1 LRQAK
6 DSRHINPRPYH
17 LKLGLRLLLILPL
30 VAYLTG
36 SGLALTGQPEL
47 SPKSNLSAGQQASR
61 KKEPPAK
68 LPDQYKKWLEQEV
81 VYIITPAEKEIFL
94 KLKTDRE
101 RDLFIE
107 AFWKHRDPIPETEE
121 NEFKIEHYKRI
132 DYVNRYFGR
141 EAAKPGWMTDRGR
154 MYIILGPPN
163 DIQHI
168 DGKSEIY
175 NCEIWFYQGKQDL
188 GLPPGF
194 NLLFFQERGTGEM
207 RLYSPATDGPQALLT
222 GYWGDP
228 TDYSRAYS
236 SLREVD
242 LNLANI
248 SMSLIP
254 GDENLGLGR
263 PSLSSDLLLRQIEQT
278 PQKMVEDKYA
288 RKFFEY
294 KDIIDVDYS
303 VNYIDSDALVRVLKD
318 PSGLYFIHYDLEP
331 SRLSINQYDNQYATN
346 FKVNGLLSTVDGRL
360 VYQFEKTFP
369 VKLTPDQMKE
379 RQHLPLAIYDVFPC
393 VPGEYKLSILAKNEA
408 SKEFTSLEQ
417 TIRIPEKVQVEMSSP
432 ILAYK
437 VSPSES
443 AEGKIKAFLLGG
455 QQLYLQANRVFTAK
469 DELAVAVQL
478 FGLTPELKN
487 RASLKYQFWKE
498 SEIYKEETYP
508 VSELDS
514 LPLVIKIFPL
524 AGFPPAHYFLNLTL
538 LVDGQEKIKVK
549 EEFDLS
555 YLESLPRPW
564 VLSRVLPP
572 PTDPYYGWIIGS
584 QLYKLGR
591 LTEARTVLEAAVAKA
606 PGNEDLAL
614 ELARVYVALNDYQAA
629 AKILDSF
636 VSAEQGVRYETYLVA
651 AQAAFSFGQY
661 EKALTVLDKAVA
673 RHGSDIQLLDL
684 IGDCYFKLG
693 KKEEALAVWQKSL
706 EINPDQPEL
715 KRKFKLLNQ
724 SN

>member
-1 LRQAK
+1 MKQAK
-6 DSRHINPRPYH
+6 NSRYIDPHPYH
-17 LKLGLRLLLILPL
+17 LKFGLRLLLILPL
-30 VAYLTG
+30 VVYLTG
-36 SGLALTGQPEL
+36 SGLALTGQPDL
-47 SPKSNLSAGQQASR
+47 SPGSKLAAGQRASR
-61 KKEPPAK
+61 KKEPPVK
-68 LPDQYKKWLEQEV
+68 LPDQYRKWLEQEV

-94 KLKTDRE
+94 KLNSDRE

-207 RLYSPATDGPQALLT
+207 RLYSPAADGPQALLT

-228 TDYSRAYS
+228 ADYSRAYS
-236 SLREVD
+236 SLREID

-346 FKVNGLLSTVDGRL
+346 FKVNGLLSTVDGKL

-369 VKLTPDQMKE
+369 VKLTSAQMKE

-432 ILAYK
+432 LLAYK

-455 QQLYLQANRVFTAK
+455 QQLYLQANRVFTAQ
-469 DELAVAVQL
+469 DELVVAVQL

-487 RASLKYQFWKE
+487 RASLRYQFWKE

-508 VSELDS
+508 GSELDS
-514 LPLVIKIFPL
+514 LPVVIKIFPL

-555 YLESLPRPW
+555 YVESLPRPW

-572 PTDPYYGWIIGS
+572 ATDPYYGWIIGS

-606 PGNEDLAL
+606 PGNEDLAM
-614 ELARVYVALNDYQAA
+614 ELAQVYVALKDYQAA
-629 AKILDSF
+629 AKILDGF
-636 VSAEQGVRYETYLVA
+636 VLAEQGVRYETYLVA
-651 AQAAFSFGQY
+651 AQAAFSLGQY
-661 EKALTVLDKAVA
+661 EKALTILDKAVA

-715 KRKFKLLNQ
+715 KKKIQ
-724 SN
+724 AVKAK

>member
-1 LRQAK
+1 
-6 DSRHINPRPYH
+6 
-17 LKLGLRLLLILPL
+17 LKLALRLLLILPL

-651 AQAAFSFGQY
+651 AQAAFSLGQY

-715 KRKFKLLNQ
+715 KKKIQ
-724 SN
+724 AVKSK

>member
-1 LRQAK
+1 MRQAK

-715 KRKFKLLNQ
+715 KKKIQ
-724 SN
+724 AVKSK

>member
-1 LRQAK
+1 MKQAK
-6 DSRHINPRPYH
+6 NSRYIDPHPYH
-17 LKLGLRLLLILPL
+17 LKFGLRLLLILPL
-30 VAYLTG
+30 VVYLTG
-36 SGLALTGQPEL
+36 SGLALTGQPDL
-47 SPKSNLSAGQQASR
+47 SPGSKLAAGQRASR
-61 KKEPPAK
+61 KKEPPVK
-68 LPDQYKKWLEQEV
+68 LPDQYRKWLEQEV

-94 KLKTDRE
+94 KLNSDRE

-207 RLYSPATDGPQALLT
+207 RLYSPAADGPQALLT

-228 TDYSRAYS
+228 ADYSRAYS
-236 SLREVD
+236 SLREID

-346 FKVNGLLSTVDGRL
+346 FKVNGLLSTVDGKL

-369 VKLTPDQMKE
+369 VKLTSAQMKE

-432 ILAYK
+432 LLAYK

-455 QQLYLQANRVFTAK
+455 QQLYLQANRVFTAQ
-469 DELAVAVQL
+469 DELVVAVQL

-487 RASLKYQFWKE
+487 RASLRYQFWKE

-508 VSELDS
+508 GSELDS
-514 LPLVIKIFPL
+514 LPVVIKIFPL
-524 AGFPPAHYFLNLTL
+524 AGLPPAHYFLNLTL

-555 YLESLPRPW
+555 YVESLPRPW

-572 PTDPYYGWIIGS
+572 ATDPYYGWIIGS

-606 PGNEDLAL
+606 PGNEDLAM
-614 ELARVYVALNDYQAA
+614 ELAQVYVALKDYQAA
-629 AKILDSF
+629 AKILDGF
-636 VSAEQGVRYETYLVA
+636 VLAEQGVRYETYLVA
-651 AQAAFSFGQY
+651 AQAAFSLGQY
-661 EKALTVLDKAVA
+661 EKALTILDKAVA

-706 EINPDQPEL
+706 EVNPDQPEL
-715 KRKFKLLNQ
+715 KKKIQ
-724 SN
+724 AVKTK

>member
-1 LRQAK
+1 MRQAK

-17 LKLGLRLLLILPL
+17 LKLALRLLLILPL

-715 KRKFKLLNQ
+715 KKKIQ
-724 SN
+724 AVKSK

>member
-1 LRQAK
+1 MKQAK
-6 DSRHINPRPYH
+6 NSRYIDPHPYH
-17 LKLGLRLLLILPL
+17 LKFGLRLLLILPL
-30 VAYLTG
+30 VVYLTG
-36 SGLALTGQPEL
+36 SGLALTGQPDL
-47 SPKSNLSAGQQASR
+47 SPGSKLAAGQRASR
-61 KKEPPAK
+61 KKEPPVK
-68 LPDQYKKWLEQEV
+68 LPDQYRKWLEQEV

-94 KLKTDRE
+94 KLNSDRE

-207 RLYSPATDGPQALLT
+207 RLYSPAADGPQALLT

-228 TDYSRAYS
+228 ADYSRAYS
-236 SLREVD
+236 SLREID

-346 FKVNGLLSTVDGRL
+346 FKVNGLLSTVDGKL

-369 VKLTPDQMKE
+369 VKLTSAQMKE

-432 ILAYK
+432 LLAYK

-455 QQLYLQANRVFTAK
+455 QQLYLQANRVFTAQ
-469 DELAVAVQL
+469 DELVVAVQL
-478 FGLTPELKN
+478 FGLNPELKN
-487 RASLKYQFWKE
+487 RASLRYQFWKE

-508 VSELDS
+508 GSELDS
-514 LPLVIKIFPL
+514 LPVVIKIFPL
-524 AGFPPAHYFLNLTL
+524 AGLPPAHYFLNLTL

-555 YLESLPRPW
+555 YVESLPRPW

-572 PTDPYYGWIIGS
+572 ATDPYYGWIIGS

-606 PGNEDLAL
+606 PGNEDLAM
-614 ELARVYVALNDYQAA
+614 ELAQVYVALKDYQAA
-629 AKILDSF
+629 AKILDGF
-636 VSAEQGVRYETYLVA
+636 VLAEQGVRYETYLVA
-651 AQAAFSFGQY
+651 AQAAFSLGQY
-661 EKALTVLDKAVA
+661 EKALTILDKAVA

-715 KRKFKLLNQ
+715 KKKIQ
-724 SN
+724 AVKAK

>member
-1 LRQAK
+1 MKQAK
-6 DSRHINPRPYH
+6 NSRYIDPHPYH
-17 LKLGLRLLLILPL
+17 LKFGLRLLLILPL
-30 VAYLTG
+30 VVYLTG
-36 SGLALTGQPEL
+36 SGLALTGQPDL
-47 SPKSNLSAGQQASR
+47 SPGSKLAAGQRASR
-61 KKEPPAK
+61 KKEPPVK
-68 LPDQYKKWLEQEV
+68 LPDQYRKWLEQEV

-94 KLKTDRE
+94 KLNSDRE

-207 RLYSPATDGPQALLT
+207 RLYSPAADGPQALLT

-228 TDYSRAYS
+228 ADYSRAYS
-236 SLREVD
+236 SLREID

-346 FKVNGLLSTVDGRL
+346 FKVNGLLSTVDGKL

-369 VKLTPDQMKE
+369 VKLTSAQMKE

-432 ILAYK
+432 LLAYK

-455 QQLYLQANRVFTAK
+455 QQLYLQANRVFTAQ
-469 DELAVAVQL
+469 DELVVAVQL

-508 VSELDS
+508 GSELDS
-514 LPLVIKIFPL
+514 LPVVIKIFPL

-555 YLESLPRPW
+555 YVESLPRPW

-572 PTDPYYGWIIGS
+572 ATDPYYGWIIGS

-606 PGNEDLAL
+606 PGNEDLAM
-614 ELARVYVALNDYQAA
+614 ELAQVYVALKDYQAA
-629 AKILDSF
+629 AKILDGF
-636 VSAEQGVRYETYLVA
+636 VLAEQGVRYETYLVA
-651 AQAAFSFGQY
+651 AQAAFSLGQY
-661 EKALTVLDKAVA
+661 EKALTILDKAVA

-715 KRKFKLLNQ
+715 KKKIQ
-724 SN
+724 AVKAK

>member
-1 LRQAK
+1 
-6 DSRHINPRPYH
+6 
-17 LKLGLRLLLILPL
+17 
-30 VAYLTG
+30 
-36 SGLALTGQPEL
+36 
-47 SPKSNLSAGQQASR
+47 
-61 KKEPPAK
+61 
-68 LPDQYKKWLEQEV
+68 V

-288 RKFFEY
+288 RKFL
-294 KDIIDVDYS
+294 
-303 VNYIDSDALVRVLKD
+303 N
-318 PSGLYFIHYDLEP
+318 
-331 SRLSINQYDNQYATN
+331 
-346 FKVNGLLSTVDGRL
+346 
-360 VYQFEKTFP
+360 
-369 VKLTPDQMKE
+369 
-379 RQHLPLAIYDVFPC
+379 
-393 VPGEYKLSILAKNEA
+393 
-408 SKEFTSLEQ
+408 
-417 TIRIPEKVQVEMSSP
+417 IR
-432 ILAYK
+432 
-437 VSPSES
+437 
-443 AEGKIKAFLLGG
+443 
-455 QQLYLQANRVFTAK
+455 
-469 DELAVAVQL
+469 
-478 FGLTPELKN
+478 
-487 RASLKYQFWKE
+487 
-498 SEIYKEETYP
+498 
-508 VSELDS
+508 
-514 LPLVIKIFPL
+514 
-524 AGFPPAHYFLNLTL
+524 TL
-538 LVDGQEKIKVK
+538 LM
-549 EEFDLS
+549 S
-555 YLESLPRPW
+555 
-564 VLSRVLPP
+564 
-572 PTDPYYGWIIGS
+572 IIRS
-584 QLYKLGR
+584 II
-591 LTEARTVLEAAVAKA
+591 LTAMLWS
-606 PGNEDLAL
+606 G
-614 ELARVYVALNDYQAA
+614 
-629 AKILDSF
+629 F
-636 VSAEQGVRYETYLVA
+636 
-651 AQAAFSFGQY
+651 
-661 EKALTVLDKAVA
+661 
-673 RHGSDIQLLDL
+673 
-684 IGDCYFKLG
+684 
-693 KKEEALAVWQKSL
+693 
-706 EINPDQPEL
+706 
-715 KRKFKLLNQ
+715 
-724 SN
+724 

>member
-1 LRQAK
+1 
-6 DSRHINPRPYH
+6 
-17 LKLGLRLLLILPL
+17 
-30 VAYLTG
+30 VVYLTG
-36 SGLALTGQPEL
+36 SGLALTGQPDL
-47 SPKSNLSAGQQASR
+47 SPGSKLAAGQRASR
-61 KKEPPAK
+61 KKEPPVK
-68 LPDQYKKWLEQEV
+68 LPDQYRKWLEQEV

-94 KLKTDRE
+94 KLNSDRE

-207 RLYSPATDGPQALLT
+207 RLYSPAADGPQALLT

-228 TDYSRAYS
+228 ADYSRAYS
-236 SLREVD
+236 SLREID

-346 FKVNGLLSTVDGRL
+346 FKVNGLLSTVDGKL

-369 VKLTPDQMKE
+369 VKLTSAQMKE

-432 ILAYK
+432 LLAYK

-455 QQLYLQANRVFTAK
+455 QQLYLQANRVFTAQ
-469 DELAVAVQL
+469 DELVVAVQL

-508 VSELDS
+508 GSELDS
-514 LPLVIKIFPL
+514 LPVVIKIFPL

-555 YLESLPRPW
+555 YVESLPRPW

-572 PTDPYYGWIIGS
+572 ATDPYYGWIIGS

-606 PGNEDLAL
+606 PGNEDLAM
-614 ELARVYVALNDYQAA
+614 ELAQVYVALKDYQAA
-629 AKILDSF
+629 AKILDGF
-636 VSAEQGVRYETYLVA
+636 VLAEQGVRYETYLVA
-651 AQAAFSFGQY
+651 AQAAFSLGQY
-661 EKALTVLDKAVA
+661 EKALTILDKAVA

-706 EINPDQPEL
+706 EVNPDQPEL
-715 KRKFKLLNQ
+715 KKKIQ
-724 SN
+724 AVKAK

>member
-1 LRQAK
+1 MRQAK

-36 SGLALTGQPEL
+36 SGLALTGQPKL

-61 KKEPPAK
+61 KKEPPVK
-68 LPDQYKKWLEQEV
+68 LPDQYKKWLEREV

-101 RDLFIE
+101 RDLFME

-222 GYWGDP
+222 SFWGDP
-228 TDYSRAYS
+228 ADYTTAYS
-236 SLREVD
+236 NLREVD
-242 LNLANI
+242 PNLADVSI
-248 SMSLIP
+248 SLIP

-443 AEGKIKAFLLGG
+443 AEGKIKPFLLGG

-572 PTDPYYGWIIGS
+572 ATDPYYGWIIGS

-606 PGNEDLAL
+606 PGNEDLAM

-651 AQAAFSFGQY
+651 AQAAFSLGQY

-715 KRKFKLLNQ
+715 KKKIQ
-724 SN
+724 AVKSK

>member
-1 LRQAK
+1 
-6 DSRHINPRPYH
+6 
-17 LKLGLRLLLILPL
+17 
-30 VAYLTG
+30 VVYLTG
-36 SGLALTGQPEL
+36 SGLALTGQPDL
-47 SPKSNLSAGQQASR
+47 SPGSKLAAGQRASR
-61 KKEPPAK
+61 KKEPPVK
-68 LPDQYKKWLEQEV
+68 LPDQYRKWLEQEV

-94 KLKTDRE
+94 KLNSDRE

-207 RLYSPATDGPQALLT
+207 RLYSPAADGPQALLT

-228 TDYSRAYS
+228 ADYSRAYS
-236 SLREVD
+236 SLREID

-346 FKVNGLLSTVDGRL
+346 FKVNGLLSTVDGKL

-369 VKLTPDQMKE
+369 VKLTSAQMKE

-432 ILAYK
+432 LLAYK

-455 QQLYLQANRVFTAK
+455 QQLYLQANRVFTAQ
-469 DELAVAVQL
+469 DELVVAVQL
-478 FGLTPELKN
+478 FGLNPELKN
-487 RASLKYQFWKE
+487 RASLRYQFWKE

-508 VSELDS
+508 GSELDS
-514 LPLVIKIFPL
+514 LPVVIKIFPL
-524 AGFPPAHYFLNLTL
+524 AGLPPAHYFLNLTL

-555 YLESLPRPW
+555 YVESLPRPW

-572 PTDPYYGWIIGS
+572 ATDPYYGWIIGS

-606 PGNEDLAL
+606 PGNEDLAM
-614 ELARVYVALNDYQAA
+614 ELAQVYVALKDYQAA
-629 AKILDSF
+629 AKILDGF
-636 VSAEQGVRYETYLVA
+636 VLAEQGVRYETYLVA
-651 AQAAFSFGQY
+651 AQAAFSLGQY
-661 EKALTVLDKAVA
+661 EKALTILDKAVA

-715 KRKFKLLNQ
+715 KKKIQ
-724 SN
+724 AVKAK

>member
-715 KRKFKLLNQ
+715 KKKIQ
-724 SN
+724 AVKSK

>member
-1 LRQAK
+1 MRQAK

-614 ELARVYVALNDYQAA
+614 ELARVYVALNDYQA
-629 AKILDSF
+629 
-636 VSAEQGVRYETYLVA
+636 
-651 AQAAFSFGQY
+651 
-661 EKALTVLDKAVA
+661 
-673 RHGSDIQLLDL
+673 
-684 IGDCYFKLG
+684 
-693 KKEEALAVWQKSL
+693 
-706 EINPDQPEL
+706 
-715 KRKFKLLNQ
+715 
-724 SN
+724 

>member
-1 LRQAK
+1 LKQAK
-6 DSRHINPRPYH
+6 NSRYIDPHPYH
-17 LKLGLRLLLILPL
+17 LKFGLRLLLILPL
-30 VAYLTG
+30 VVYLTG
-36 SGLALTGQPEL
+36 SGLALTGQPDL
-47 SPKSNLSAGQQASR
+47 SPGSKLAAGQRASR
-61 KKEPPAK
+61 KKEPPVK
-68 LPDQYKKWLEQEV
+68 LPDQYRKWLEQEV

-94 KLKTDRE
+94 KLNSDRE

-207 RLYSPATDGPQALLT
+207 RLYSPAADGPQALLT

-228 TDYSRAYS
+228 ADYSRAYS
-236 SLREVD
+236 SLREID

-346 FKVNGLLSTVDGRL
+346 FKVNGLLSTVDGKL

-369 VKLTPDQMKE
+369 VKLTSAQMKE

-432 ILAYK
+432 LLAYK

-455 QQLYLQANRVFTAK
+455 QQLYLQANRVFTAQ
-469 DELAVAVQL
+469 DELVVAVQL
-478 FGLTPELKN
+478 FGLNPELKN
-487 RASLKYQFWKE
+487 RASLRYQFWKE

-508 VSELDS
+508 GSELDS
-514 LPLVIKIFPL
+514 LPVVIKIFPL
-524 AGFPPAHYFLNLTL
+524 AGLPPAHYFLNLTL

-555 YLESLPRPW
+555 YVESLPRPW

-572 PTDPYYGWIIGS
+572 ATDPYYGWIIGS

-606 PGNEDLAL
+606 PGNEDLAM
-614 ELARVYVALNDYQAA
+614 ELAQVYVALKDYQAA
-629 AKILDSF
+629 AKILDGF
-636 VSAEQGVRYETYLVA
+636 VLAEQGVRYETYLVA
-651 AQAAFSFGQY
+651 AQAAFSLGQY
-661 EKALTVLDKAVA
+661 EKALTILDKAVA

-715 KRKFKLLNQ
+715 KKKIQ
-724 SN
+724 AVKAK

>member
-1 LRQAK
+1 
-6 DSRHINPRPYH
+6 
-17 LKLGLRLLLILPL
+17 
-30 VAYLTG
+30 VVYLTG
-36 SGLALTGQPEL
+36 SGLALTGQPDL
-47 SPKSNLSAGQQASR
+47 SPGSKLAAGQRASR
-61 KKEPPAK
+61 KKEPPVK
-68 LPDQYKKWLEQEV
+68 LPDQYRKWLEQEV

-94 KLKTDRE
+94 KLNSDRE

-207 RLYSPATDGPQALLT
+207 RLYSPAADGPQALLT

-228 TDYSRAYS
+228 ADYSRAYS
-236 SLREVD
+236 SLREID

-346 FKVNGLLSTVDGRL
+346 FKVNGLLSTVDGKL

-369 VKLTPDQMKE
+369 VKLTSAQMKE

-432 ILAYK
+432 LLAYK

-455 QQLYLQANRVFTAK
+455 QQLYLQANRVFTAQ
-469 DELAVAVQL
+469 DELVVAVQL

-487 RASLKYQFWKE
+487 RASLRYQFWKE

-508 VSELDS
+508 GSELDS
-514 LPLVIKIFPL
+514 LPVVIKIFPL

-555 YLESLPRPW
+555 YVESLPRPW

-572 PTDPYYGWIIGS
+572 ATDPYYGWIIGS

-606 PGNEDLAL
+606 PSNEDLAM
-614 ELARVYVALNDYQAA
+614 ELAQVYVALKDYQAA
-629 AKILDSF
+629 AKILDGF
-636 VSAEQGVRYETYLVA
+636 VLAEQGVRYETYLVA
-651 AQAAFSFGQY
+651 AQAAFSLGQY
-661 EKALTVLDKAVA
+661 EKALTILDKAVA

-715 KRKFKLLNQ
+715 KKKIQ
-724 SN
+724 AVKAK

>member
-1 LRQAK
+1 LKQAK
-6 DSRHINPRPYH
+6 NSRYIDPHPYH
-17 LKLGLRLLLILPL
+17 LKFGLRLLLILPL
-30 VAYLTG
+30 VVYLTG
-36 SGLALTGQPEL
+36 SGLALTGQPDL
-47 SPKSNLSAGQQASR
+47 SPGSKLAAGQRASR
-61 KKEPPAK
+61 KKEPPVK
-68 LPDQYKKWLEQEV
+68 LPDQYRKWLEQEV

-94 KLKTDRE
+94 KLNSDRE

-207 RLYSPATDGPQALLT
+207 RLYSPAADGPQALLT

-228 TDYSRAYS
+228 ADYSRAYS
-236 SLREVD
+236 SLREID

-346 FKVNGLLSTVDGRL
+346 FKVNGLLSTVDGKL

-369 VKLTPDQMKE
+369 VKLTSAQMKE

-432 ILAYK
+432 LLAYK

-455 QQLYLQANRVFTAK
+455 QQLYLQANRVFTAQ
-469 DELAVAVQL
+469 DELVVAVQL

-487 RASLKYQFWKE
+487 RASLRYQFWKE

-508 VSELDS
+508 GSELDS
-514 LPLVIKIFPL
+514 LPVVIKIFPL
-524 AGFPPAHYFLNLTL
+524 AGLPPAHYFLNLTL

-555 YLESLPRPW
+555 YVESLPRPW

-572 PTDPYYGWIIGS
+572 ATDPYYGWIIGS

-606 PGNEDLAL
+606 PGNEDLAM
-614 ELARVYVALNDYQAA
+614 ELAQVYVALKDYQAA
-629 AKILDSF
+629 AKILDGF
-636 VSAEQGVRYETYLVA
+636 VLAEQGVRYETYLVA
-651 AQAAFSFGQY
+651 AQAAFSLGQY
-661 EKALTVLDKAVA
+661 EKALTILDKAVA

-715 KRKFKLLNQ
+715 KKKIQ
-724 SN
+724 AVKAK

>member
-1 LRQAK
+1 
-6 DSRHINPRPYH
+6 
-17 LKLGLRLLLILPL
+17 
-30 VAYLTG
+30 
-36 SGLALTGQPEL
+36 
-47 SPKSNLSAGQQASR
+47 
-61 KKEPPAK
+61 
-68 LPDQYKKWLEQEV
+68 
-81 VYIITPAEKEIFL
+81 
-94 KLKTDRE
+94 
-101 RDLFIE
+101 
-107 AFWKHRDPIPETEE
+107 
-121 NEFKIEHYKRI
+121 
-132 DYVNRYFGR
+132 
-141 EAAKPGWMTDRGR
+141 
-154 MYIILGPPN
+154 
-163 DIQHI
+163 
-168 DGKSEIY
+168 
-175 NCEIWFYQGKQDL
+175 
-188 GLPPGF
+188 
-194 NLLFFQERGTGEM
+194 
-207 RLYSPATDGPQALLT
+207 
-222 GYWGDP
+222 
-228 TDYSRAYS
+228 
-236 SLREVD
+236 
-242 LNLANI
+242 
-248 SMSLIP
+248 
-254 GDENLGLGR
+254 
-263 PSLSSDLLLRQIEQT
+263 
-278 PQKMVEDKYA
+278 
-288 RKFFEY
+288 
-294 KDIIDVDYS
+294 
-303 VNYIDSDALVRVLKD
+303 
-318 PSGLYFIHYDLEP
+318 
-331 SRLSINQYDNQYATN
+331 
-346 FKVNGLLSTVDGRL
+346 VDGRL

-651 AQAAFSFGQY
+651 AQAAFSLGQY

-724 SN
+724 SNLKPGSDY

>member
-1 LRQAK
+1 
-6 DSRHINPRPYH
+6 
-17 LKLGLRLLLILPL
+17 
-30 VAYLTG
+30 
-36 SGLALTGQPEL
+36 
-47 SPKSNLSAGQQASR
+47 
-61 KKEPPAK
+61 
-68 LPDQYKKWLEQEV
+68 
-81 VYIITPAEKEIFL
+81 
-94 KLKTDRE
+94 
-101 RDLFIE
+101 
-107 AFWKHRDPIPETEE
+107 
-121 NEFKIEHYKRI
+121 
-132 DYVNRYFGR
+132 
-141 EAAKPGWMTDRGR
+141 

-163 DIQHI
+163 DIQHL

-228 TDYSRAYS
+228 TDYSSAYS

-294 KDIIDVDYS
+294 KDVIDVDYS

-346 FKVNGLLSTVDGRL
+346 FKVNGLLSTIDGRL

-369 VKLTPDQMKE
+369 VKLTSAQMKE
-379 RQHLPLAIYDVFPC
+379 RQHLPLAIYDLFPC

-443 AEGKIKAFLLGG
+443 AEGKIKAFLVGG
-455 QQLYLQANRVFTAK
+455 QQLYLQASRVFTAS
-469 DELAVAVQL
+469 DQLAVVIQL
-478 FGLTPELKN
+478 SGLTPELKN
-487 RASLKYQFWKE
+487 RASLKYQFLKE
-498 SEIYKEETYP
+498 AEIFKEESYSL
-508 VSELDS
+508 SELDT
-514 LPLVIKIFPL
+514 LPVVIKIFPL
-524 AGFPPAHYFLNLTL
+524 SEFSPAHYFLNVSL

-549 EEFDLS
+549 DEFDLS

-564 VLSRVLPP
+564 VLSRILPP
-572 PTDPYYGWIIGS
+572 ATDPYYGWIIGS
-584 QLYKLGR
+584 QLYNLGR
-591 LTEARTVLEAAVAKA
+591 WSEARTVLEAAVAKA
-606 PGNEDLAL
+606 PGNEDLAM
-614 ELARVYVALNDYQAA
+614 ELARVYVALKDYQPA

-651 AQAAFSFGQY
+651 AQAAFNLGQY

-673 RHGSDIQLLDL
+673 QHGSDIQLLDL

-693 KKEEALAVWQKSL
+693 KKGEALAVWQKSL

-715 KRKFKLLNQ
+715 KKKIQ
-724 SN
+724 AVKSK

>member
-1 LRQAK
+1 
-6 DSRHINPRPYH
+6 
-17 LKLGLRLLLILPL
+17 LKLALRLLLILPL

-715 KRKFKLLNQ
+715 KKKIQ
-724 SN
+724 AVKSK

>member
-1 LRQAK
+1 MRQAK
-6 DSRHINPRPYH
+6 DSRHINPCPYH
-17 LKLGLRLLLILPL
+17 LKLALRLLLILPL

-715 KRKFKLLNQ
+715 KKKIQ
-724 SN
+724 AVKSK

>member
-1 LRQAK
+1 MKQAK
-6 DSRHINPRPYH
+6 NSRYIDPHPYH
-17 LKLGLRLLLILPL
+17 LKFGLRLLLILPL
-30 VAYLTG
+30 VVYLTG
-36 SGLALTGQPEL
+36 SGLALTGQPDL
-47 SPKSNLSAGQQASR
+47 SPGSKLAAGQRASR
-61 KKEPPAK
+61 KKEPPVK
-68 LPDQYKKWLEQEV
+68 LPDQYRKWLEQEV

-94 KLKTDRE
+94 KLNSDRE

-207 RLYSPATDGPQALLT
+207 RLYSPAADGPQALLT

-228 TDYSRAYS
+228 ADYSRAYS
-236 SLREVD
+236 SLREID

-346 FKVNGLLSTVDGRL
+346 FKVNGLLSTVDGKL

-369 VKLTPDQMKE
+369 VKLTSAQMKE

-432 ILAYK
+432 LLAYK

-455 QQLYLQANRVFTAK
+455 QQLYLQANRVFTAQ
-469 DELAVAVQL
+469 DELVVAVQL

-487 RASLKYQFWKE
+487 RASLRYQFWKE

-508 VSELDS
+508 GSELDS
-514 LPLVIKIFPL
+514 LPVVIKIFPL
-524 AGFPPAHYFLNLTL
+524 AGLPPAHYFLNLTL

-555 YLESLPRPW
+555 YVESLPRPW

-572 PTDPYYGWIIGS
+572 ATDPYYGWIIGS

-606 PGNEDLAL
+606 PGNEDLAM
-614 ELARVYVALNDYQAA
+614 ELAQVYVALKDYQAA
-629 AKILDSF
+629 AKILDGF
-636 VSAEQGVRYETYLVA
+636 VLAEQGVRYETYLVA
-651 AQAAFSFGQY
+651 AQAAFSLGQY
-661 EKALTVLDKAVA
+661 EKALTILDKAVA

-715 KRKFKLLNQ
+715 KKKIQ
-724 SN
+724 AVKAK

>member
-1 LRQAK
+1 
-6 DSRHINPRPYH
+6 
-17 LKLGLRLLLILPL
+17 
-30 VAYLTG
+30 VVYLTG
-36 SGLALTGQPEL
+36 SGLALTGQPDL
-47 SPKSNLSAGQQASR
+47 SPGSKLAAGQRASR
-61 KKEPPAK
+61 KKEPPVK
-68 LPDQYKKWLEQEV
+68 LPDQYRKWLEQEV

-94 KLKTDRE
+94 KLNSDRE

-207 RLYSPATDGPQALLT
+207 RLYSPAADGPQALLT

-228 TDYSRAYS
+228 ADYSRAYS
-236 SLREVD
+236 SLREID

-346 FKVNGLLSTVDGRL
+346 FKVNGLLSTVDGKL

-369 VKLTPDQMKE
+369 VKLTSAQMKE

-432 ILAYK
+432 LLAYK

-455 QQLYLQANRVFTAK
+455 QQLYLQANRVFTAQ
-469 DELAVAVQL
+469 DELVVAVQL

-487 RASLKYQFWKE
+487 RASLRYQFWKE

-508 VSELDS
+508 GSELDS
-514 LPLVIKIFPL
+514 LPVVIKIFPL

-555 YLESLPRPW
+555 YVESLPRPW

-572 PTDPYYGWIIGS
+572 ATDPYYGWIIGS

-606 PGNEDLAL
+606 PGNEDLAM
-614 ELARVYVALNDYQAA
+614 ELAQVYVALKDYQAA
-629 AKILDSF
+629 AKILDGF
-636 VSAEQGVRYETYLVA
+636 VLAEQGVRYETYLVA
-651 AQAAFSFGQY
+651 AQAAFSLGQY
-661 EKALTVLDKAVA
+661 EKALTILDKAVA

-706 EINPDQPEL
+706 EVNPDQPEL
-715 KRKFKLLNQ
+715 KKKIQ
-724 SN
+724 AVKAK

>member
-1 LRQAK
+1 
-6 DSRHINPRPYH
+6 
-17 LKLGLRLLLILPL
+17 
-30 VAYLTG
+30 
-36 SGLALTGQPEL
+36 
-47 SPKSNLSAGQQASR
+47 
-61 KKEPPAK
+61 
-68 LPDQYKKWLEQEV
+68 
-81 VYIITPAEKEIFL
+81 
-94 KLKTDRE
+94 
-101 RDLFIE
+101 
-107 AFWKHRDPIPETEE
+107 
-121 NEFKIEHYKRI
+121 
-132 DYVNRYFGR
+132 
-141 EAAKPGWMTDRGR
+141 
-154 MYIILGPPN
+154 
-163 DIQHI
+163 
-168 DGKSEIY
+168 
-175 NCEIWFYQGKQDL
+175 
-188 GLPPGF
+188 
-194 NLLFFQERGTGEM
+194 
-207 RLYSPATDGPQALLT
+207 
-222 GYWGDP
+222 
-228 TDYSRAYS
+228 
-236 SLREVD
+236 
-242 LNLANI
+242 
-248 SMSLIP
+248 
-254 GDENLGLGR
+254 GR

-443 AEGKIKAFLLGG
+443 AEGKIKPFLLGG

-572 PTDPYYGWIIGS
+572 ATDPYYGWIIGS

-606 PGNEDLAL
+606 PGNEDLAM

-651 AQAAFSFGQY
+651 AQAAFSLGQY

-715 KRKFKLLNQ
+715 KKKIQ
-724 SN
+724 AVKSK

>member
-1 LRQAK
+1 LKQAK
-6 DSRHINPRPYH
+6 NSRYIDPHPYH
-17 LKLGLRLLLILPL
+17 LKFGLRLLLILPL
-30 VAYLTG
+30 VVYLTG
-36 SGLALTGQPEL
+36 SGLALTGQPDL
-47 SPKSNLSAGQQASR
+47 SPGSKLAAGQRASR
-61 KKEPPAK
+61 KKEPPVK
-68 LPDQYKKWLEQEV
+68 LPDQYRKWLEQEV

-94 KLKTDRE
+94 KLNSDRE

-207 RLYSPATDGPQALLT
+207 RLYSPAADGPQALLT

-228 TDYSRAYS
+228 ADYSRAYS
-236 SLREVD
+236 SLREID

-346 FKVNGLLSTVDGRL
+346 FKVNGLLSTVDGKL

-369 VKLTPDQMKE
+369 VKLTSAQMKE

-432 ILAYK
+432 LLAYK

-455 QQLYLQANRVFTAK
+455 QQLYLQANRVFTAQ
-469 DELAVAVQL
+469 DELVVAVQL

-487 RASLKYQFWKE
+487 RASLRYQFWKE

-508 VSELDS
+508 GSELDS
-514 LPLVIKIFPL
+514 LPVVIKIFPL

-555 YLESLPRPW
+555 YVESLPRPW

-572 PTDPYYGWIIGS
+572 ATDPYYGWIIGS

-606 PGNEDLAL
+606 PGNEDLAM
-614 ELARVYVALNDYQAA
+614 ELAQVYVALKDYQAA
-629 AKILDSF
+629 AKILDGF
-636 VSAEQGVRYETYLVA
+636 VLAEQGVRYETYLVA
-651 AQAAFSFGQY
+651 AQAAFSLGQY
-661 EKALTVLDKAVA
+661 EKALTILDKAVA

-715 KRKFKLLNQ
+715 KKKIQ
-724 SN
+724 AVKAK